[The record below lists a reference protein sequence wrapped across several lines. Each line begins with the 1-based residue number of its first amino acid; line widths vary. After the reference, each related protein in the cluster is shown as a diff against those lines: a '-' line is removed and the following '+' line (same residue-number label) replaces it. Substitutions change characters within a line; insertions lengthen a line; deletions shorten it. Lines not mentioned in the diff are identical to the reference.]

1 MSDTVENG
9 PHAGFRPGRIISPG
23 TPRQLGTF
31 GLFPPP
37 AARQRTLTVAGR
49 PLEVKSADADLLWIS
64 FHQLSGGAVP
74 AAECADLAAQFG
86 TWVVDD
92 VPAAA
97 GGTAGSPAWQRF
109 DALVE
114 ILFAAGVT
122 LFLVGESPPVF
133 GPDSPLSLLLRAE
146 SDEELADKQASGS

>member
-1 MSDTVENG
+1 MSDPVQNSTHE
-9 PHAGFRPGRIISPG
+9 GFRPGRIIRPG

-49 PLEVKSADADLLWIS
+49 PLVVKSADADLLWVS
-64 FHQLSGGAVP
+64 FHQLVEGPVP
-74 AAECADLAAQFG
+74 AADCADLAAQFG

-92 VPAAA
+92 VPAAPA
-97 GGTAGSPAWQRF
+97 GTAGSPAWQRF
-109 DALVE
+109 HALAE
-114 ILFAAGVT
+114 ILFAADAT
-122 LFLVGESPPVF
+122 LFLVGASPPVF

-146 SDEELADKQASGS
+146 SDEELAAKQESGS